1 MIERIIGMTVKD
13 TLEMT
18 VFPIIVQT
26 DCKNIYR
33 IYPLKQNIVAK
44 LYEIGMRHKEISKIY
59 IW

>member
-1 MIERIIGMTVKD
+1 MTVKD